1 TQLAQVDV
9 LAEGAEHHGQAG
21 RSAVG
26 VFHLPDAG
34 DTPAH
39 GALPVP
45 SIAPNWRARTS
56 ASGSERSTTVAWVCR
71 CASCAAGAAP
81 GSSWPVTKM
90 AGWAGGTSPA
100 RRMDEALA
108 SCACRPVTRTGF
120 PPGSVTV
127 SPRELARSG
136 PAAAGSRTATVPVR
150 PLMTAGP
157 VVLSSVRI
165 THMPATATRT
175 RTRVIR

>member
-1 TQLAQVDV
+1 PQPVRAGGVDDGQRGDAVAVSPGHGPQLAQVDV

-56 ASGSERSTTVAWVCR
+56 ASGSERSTTDAWVCR
-71 CASCAAGAAP
+71 LGSCAAWAAGA
-81 GSSWPVTKM
+81 GSSWPVHRM
-90 AGWAGGTSPA
+90 GG
-100 RRMDEALA
+100 EA
-108 SCACRPVTRTGF
+108 
-120 PPGSVTV
+120 
-127 SPRELARSG
+127 
-136 PAAAGSRTATVPVR
+136 
-150 PLMTAGP
+150 
-157 VVLSSVRI
+157 
-165 THMPATATRT
+165 
-175 RTRVIR
+175 